1 MTDPPFHL
9 RLAASGDAPGCAFV
23 HHTAWVETY
32 SELLPPTYW
41 EQDTLSRR
49 TTGWQRRLD
58 GGTAVTV
65 AEAGGQI
72 IGFAMTTPARTIGAH
87 EPVRDVELSSL
98 YVLAAHHGRGAG
110 QALLDAVLLPEAS
123 AQLWVLEENPRAR
136 RFYERNGFTADG
148 ARCLEEG
155 LSLTE
160 VRHVR

>member
-9 RLAASGDAPGCAFV
+9 RLATSGDARGCAFV

-32 SELLPPTYW
+32 SELLPRRHW
-41 EQDTLSRR
+41 ETDTLSRR
-49 TTGWQRRLD
+49 AESWRRRLD

-65 AEAGGQI
+65 AETGGQI
-72 IGFAMTTPARTIGAH
+72 FGFAMTTPARTIGAH
-87 EPVRDVELSSL
+87 EPVRELELSSL

-110 QALLDAVLLPEAS
+110 QALLDAVLRPDTP

-136 RFYERNGFTADG
+136 RFYERNGFAADS
-148 ARCLEEG
+148 ARCLEES